1 MSSNTNQARNW
12 FEQGGRAYARF
23 RPAYPLQ
30 LAAFLASVA
39 PDKRLAVDVGCGN
52 GQLTQLFAPYFSAV
66 VGLDPSTDQIAN
78 TIPSKPI
85 TFQCAPA
92 EQLPLADASAS
103 LITAAQA
110 AHRSEERRVGK
121 ECVSACRSRW
131 SPYHLKK
138 KIKKNTNKR
147 EKNK

>member
-1 MSSNTNQARNW
+1 MAINTNQSRNW
-12 FEQGGRAYARF
+12 FEQVGRAYARF

-66 VGLDPSTDQIAN
+66 VGLDPSTDQIAH

-103 LITAAQA
+103 LITSATAD
-110 AHRSEERRVGK
+110 HSRSEEHTS
-121 ECVSACRSRW
+121 E
-131 SPYHLKK
+131 P
-138 KIKKNTNKR
+138 T
-147 EKNK
+147 

>member
-78 TIPSKPI
+78 TIPCKPI

-92 EQLPLADASAS
+92 EQLQLPARKTVVEGKGVSV
-103 LITAAQA
+103 
-110 AHRSEERRVGK
+110 RVTPVGP
-121 ECVSACRSRW
+121 VNIQ
-131 SPYHLKK
+131 KK
-138 KIKKNTNKR
+138 
-147 EKNK
+147 